1 MLIRGKTIKQLY
13 NSMMFV
19 MFRNNGFMLVA
30 FAIMVSVF
38 FARMYSNAAVQS
50 NIDQLQD
57 RAVAIATRVS
67 EFVQDDDYITYPSY
81 LEVLEEI
88 ETSDVWILAN
98 PSNPMNPRYAN
109 IELADGEM
117 EELKT
122 TLDAVYSGRVGY
134 ETEYSETY
142 EANII
147 FVGAPI
153 QDLEG
158 NVVGAVLVNSLAETQ
173 REILAQSSRMMLIS
187 VAIALVISFTIAFW
201 LARRLT
207 KPMSRMRHTAQELAR
222 ENYEIHTDLNETGE
236 MGELAESIDVLA
248 DRLKEAEAARRDMEH
263 MRQDFFANVSHE
275 LRTPITVIRAYTE
288 TLVDGIVTDE
298 EKVHQYYDR
307 MLNECKS
314 MERLVGDLLVLSKM
328 QNPDFQ
334 IEKEPINL
342 MQIFDDILRGANAVA
357 AKKRIWIRMLH
368 DGIERTDDGE
378 LLCLMLGDYDRI
390 RQMFMVILDNAIK
403 FSEEDTNVEIRVGVT
418 DGKIQVS
425 IADHGIGI
433 AKEELPHIFDKFYKS
448 KLRQNAKGSGLG
460 LAIARQI
467 ALKHDGT
474 IRVESEVGKGTTFY
488 FDFQEMDQSE
498 W

>member
-1 MLIRGKTIKQLY
+1 MRIRGKTIKQIY
-13 NSMMFV
+13 NSMLFV

-30 FAIMVSVF
+30 FALMVSVF
-38 FARMYSNAAVQS
+38 FARFYSNAAMQAS
-50 NIDQLQD
+50 IDQLQD

-88 ETSDVWILAN
+88 ETSDVWIMPN
-98 PSNPMNPRYAN
+98 PSNPMNSRYAN
-109 IELADGEM
+109 IELVEGEM
-117 EELKT
+117 VELEA
-122 TLDAVYSGRVGY
+122 TLKAVYSGSVAY
-134 ETEYSETY
+134 EIEYSDTY

-173 REILAQSSRMMLIS
+173 REILQQSSRLMFVS
-187 VAIALVISFTIAFW
+187 VALALVISFIIAFW

-207 KPMSRMRHTAQELAR
+207 RPISQMRRTAQELAN
-222 ENYEIHTDLNETGE
+222 ENYEIHTGLTERGE
-236 MGELAESIDVLA
+236 LGELAESIDVLA
-248 DRLKEAEAARRDMEH
+248 DRLKETEEARRDMEH

-298 EKVHQYYDR
+298 AKVHQYYDR

-334 IEKEPINL
+334 VDKEPINL
-342 MQIFDDILRGANAVA
+342 MQIFDDILRGANTIA
-357 AKKRIWIRMLH
+357 AKKRIWIRMIH
-368 DGIERTDDGE
+368 EGVERTDDGE

-403 FSEEDTNVEIRVGVT
+403 FSEEDSNVEICVSVK
-418 DGKIQVS
+418 DGQIQVS

-433 AKEELPHIFDKFYKS
+433 ASEELPHIFDKFYKS

-467 ALKHDGT
+467 AIKHDGT
-474 IRVESEVGKGTTFY
+474 IRVESEVGKGTCFY
-488 FDFQEMDQSE
+488 FSFRQIDETE